1 VTTGRAPRVI
11 RESAA
16 DGAADLLRALGL
28 DAPRPVIVLFGGADD
43 LTDDVKA
50 RLRRF
55 LARGVAR
62 PAAQLHAVVVD
73 GGTLAGVMEQM
84 GAAIADLGHQ
94 SPLIGVAP
102 AALVQTDEAPGAD
115 RVPLDPNHTHV
126 VLTLGEQWG
135 DERDTLVALA
145 AAIAGSKGLV
155 AVVAGGGART
165 RAEVLEAVRRRWPIV
180 LLEGT
185 GGAAD
190 EIVTL
195 VRTLPPSVTDQAL
208 AEIVRDGALSIVPIA
223 GSPELLAER
232 IRREAESDAILRGAW
247 QRFATLDLNANRQQR
262 TFRRV
267 RAGILTLGLV
277 GAFLA
282 ILKSTLV
289 APAGAPGRVVYVEAR
304 SLLDNVLYTLVLV
317 IPIVV
322 AGAVAAGNLFKP
334 GNKWLLMRAAAEAI
348 KREIFRYRTRA
359 ADYRHAD
366 RDSVL
371 AQRVED
377 VTRRLARTEVNTTAL
392 QDYDGTI
399 PPGMDAAGDDDGLSA
414 LSPDRYVAIRMADQ
428 LMYYRRSARKHHRAL
443 VAAQIMVLAVGG
455 LGTLLAA
462 VDLAPWVAVTT
473 AAVTSITTYLGY
485 RQIEMTL
492 TNYNQTATDLE
503 NVVGWWRALAPEAQA
518 DPANV
523 DKLVEHGEMVL
534 ESELAGWVQ
543 KMQDA
548 LTALRKDDDA
558 AAKPKPGAPLDG
570 RQPGPAARP

>member
-1 VTTGRAPRVI
+1 MTTGRAPRVV

-28 DAPRPVIVLFGGADD
+28 DEPRPVVVLFGGADD

-62 PAAQLHAVVVD
+62 PAAQIHAIVVD
-73 GGTLAGVMEQM
+73 GGTRAGVMEQM

-94 SPLIGVAP
+94 SPLVGVAP
-102 AALVQTDEAPGAD
+102 AALVQADEAPAGD
-115 RVPLDPNHTHV
+115 RVPLDPNHSHV
-126 VLTLGEQWG
+126 VLTLGERWG
-135 DERDTLVALA
+135 DERDTLMAVA
-145 AAIAGSKGLV
+145 AAIAHGKGLV

-165 RAEVLEAVRRRWPIV
+165 REEVLEAVRRRWPIV

-195 VRTLPPSVTDQAL
+195 VRTPPPAVTDRVL
-208 AEIVRDGALSIVPIA
+208 AEIVRDGALSILPIA
-223 GSPELLAER
+223 GSPEPLAER
-232 IRREAESDAILRGAW
+232 IRREAASDTTLRAAW

-267 RAGILTLGLV
+267 RSGILLLGLA

-282 ILKSTLV
+282 ILKSTIV
-289 APAGAPGRVVYVEAR
+289 APAG
-304 SLLDNVLYTLVLV
+304 SLVDKGLYTLVLV
-317 IPIVV
+317 IPVIV

-377 VTRRLARTEVNTTAL
+377 VTRRLARTEANTAAL
-392 QDYDGTI
+392 QDYCGTI

-428 LMYYRRSARKHHRAL
+428 LTYYRRSARKHHRAL
-443 VAAQIMVLAVGG
+443 VAAQIMVLALGG

-462 VDLAPWVAVTT
+462 VNLAPWVAVTT

-503 NVVGWWRALAPEAQA
+503 NVVGWWQALAPEAQA
-518 DPANV
+518 DPTNV

-558 AAKPKPGAPLDG
+558 AAKPAPGAPLDR